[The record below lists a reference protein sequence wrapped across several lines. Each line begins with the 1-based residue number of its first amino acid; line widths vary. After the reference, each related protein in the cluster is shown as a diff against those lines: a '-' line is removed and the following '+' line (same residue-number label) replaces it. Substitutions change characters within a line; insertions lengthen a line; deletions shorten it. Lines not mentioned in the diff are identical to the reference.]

1 MPDFLIW
8 PAVTLILGFVAMLLF
23 KPAIDRKIA
32 GITHASKDSLTFE
45 RPQEVGE
52 VKSALLS
59 FADLMKEPI
68 SASILEREKTVQSQL
83 QAFNL
88 KNEDEKIS
96 VLARA
101 LATTRVALE
110 FNNIANTIFG
120 SQITLLVQL
129 SGTHSGIT
137 KNQAEVIFEQAK
149 TQFPELHG
157 DRKLDDWLVY
167 LRSSNLINLTENK
180 IDITQ
185 FGTDFLK
192 HLVDSRMA
200 YDRYG

>member
-1 MPDFLIW
+1 MNGYIVAG
-8 PAVTLILGFVAMLLF
+8 AVAVIALVIFYKPIARLL
-23 KPAIDRKIA
+23 DRIS
-32 GITHASKDSLTFE
+32 GASKDGITFE

-52 VKSALLS
+52 VKPPLLS
-59 FADLMKEPI
+59 FIEIMKEPV
-68 SASILEREKTVQSQL
+68 SASVLEREKTVQSQL
-83 QAFNL
+83 QAFSL

-96 VLARA
+96 VLART

-110 FNNIANTIFG
+110 FNNIANSIFG

-167 LRSSNLINLTENK
+167 LRSSNLINSTENK

-200 YDRYG
+200 YNRYG